1 MSIKIYDVD
10 RDSTTRIQMHQPI
23 SPFDQMMQNAIS
35 SNTYSFSSTCPV
47 CSNTASCLSCLS
59 SVADILDE
67 HSDIMDE
74 GVTEVHVEECLAVAA
89 DMLGDDLTVL
99 KVEGDLGDCGICLE
113 EFKLGE
119 YFKRLP
125 CSNIVN
131 HLFHPNCIDKWL
143 ENNDTCP
150 MCRACVKPKSD
161 GNLHELTWGDILQEP
176 MF

>member
-1 MSIKIYDVD
+1 MSIKIYDVEH
-10 RDSTTRIQMHQPI
+10 DSTTRIQMHQPI
-23 SPFDQMMQNAIS
+23 SPFDQMMQDAIS
-35 SNTYSFSSTCPV
+35 SNTYSFSSTCMV

-59 SVADILDE
+59 SVADALDE
-67 HSDIMDE
+67 RL
-74 GVTEVHVEECLAVAA
+74 TEVHVEECLVAA
-89 DMLGDDLTVL
+89 ADVLDDGLTVL

-119 YFKRLP
+119 CFKRLP

-143 ENNDTCP
+143 ENNNTCP
-150 MCRACVKPKSD
+150 MCRACVKPKPD